1 MAREQRVEGTSATEE
16 EIELDVRVPARPTPF
31 SVVLHLEDAEWECD
45 CPSKEAVCS
54 HVIGAVLAMIQ
65 QQGKGAEGE
74 GGEEGAEGEG
84 GDAADGEDD
93 EDDEDED
100 EDDDEDDAEGAE
112 ADGAEGDGD
121 GEPAAAGEAGGEPGE
136 AAAVGEKAPGGGAVE
151 SKALTRPAKKA
162 PAARKTPAVKVPKAL
177 KSAVTAGGK
186 AAAVVLPSRKDKAK
200 TIRYLFE
207 PLGAGLQV
215 TRVGVSPTGVQT
227 PLEGSVM
234 SKLSQFATI
243 DADLKADPLLSKR
256 QPLAGDRLDHL
267 LAALAEARDV
277 RWRGEPVTTDPDPV
291 MPRVVVEDFGKGV
304 RVRIEPDSEITE
316 VVAVGVVRVGRVLRP
331 IGAVDICGPRME
343 KLPQRYDVGP
353 SGYADLTARMLP
365 ALAER
370 MVVDVLTSK
379 LPQLG
384 SREQPRMSFDVK
396 YDGDG
401 LSVLPLLVY
410 GDPPR
415 ARIDGNRLVHLGGAV
430 PIRDPGAERELI
442 FRLRDQL
449 NMVPGRRVELA
460 GRDAAVAQGR
470 LAEWIRREVAGARGD
485 GAVLLDANVS
495 ILGSAVEVEFAS
507 GGRRA
512 SSEAVVRAWQAG
524 VDLVPLMGGGWG
536 RVPMDWMAKHGVK
549 VADLLAA
556 RGEGGR
562 VPMYALP
569 DLARLCEDLDQPPP
583 PELSRLRP
591 LLDGFEQIPH
601 ADAPP
606 QLAALLRPYQQKGVD
621 WLSFCRRAGLGCV
634 LADDMGLG
642 KTIQAL
648 AAVQGKTLVVSPTSV
663 QFNWAAEIARF
674 RPDLR
679 VHQYRGSRRELDP
692 EADITL
698 TSYPLLR
705 NDIEELVEVD
715 WDTVIL
721 DESQTIK
728 NPESQ
733 VARAAYRLRAQWRL
747 TLSGT
752 PIENRLEEL
761 WSQLHFTNPG
771 LLGAR
776 GDFIE
781 RWAEPISMGD
791 AGVAARLR
799 DRIRPFVLRR
809 MKREV
814 APELPPRTDAILY
827 VELDEAERITYDA
840 IRAATQRDV
849 VAMLEAGGGV
859 FAALEALLR
868 LRQAA
873 CHLALLPT
881 AMRVGLSREAAAKR
895 EAEGDV
901 DGDGEV
907 VVARLGSSKIARLL
921 SALQDLTA
929 EGHRALVFSQW
940 TSLLDLIEPHLAAA
954 SIAHVRLD
962 GTTRDRAK
970 MVEMFQAD
978 DGPPVMLLSLKAGG
992 TGLNLTAADHV
1003 FLLDPW
1009 WNPAVEE
1016 QAADRAHRI
1025 GQDKPVLVYR
1035 LVAKDT
1041 VEERILELQAK
1052 KRHLA
1057 DAALGDASQASSI
1070 TRDDL
1075 LALLA

>member
-1 MAREQRVEGTSATEE
+1 MSLAAALDELRRMARQEASDRVWSQGVSLARDHRVEGLSSTDE
-16 EIELDVRVPARPTPF
+16 EIELDVRVPGRPTPF
-31 SVVLHLEDAEWECD
+31 TVVLHPTDLEWQCD
-45 CPSKEAVCS
+45 CPSKEAICS
-54 HVIGAVLAMIQ
+54 HAIAAILAMIQ
-65 QQGKGAEGE
+65 QQGKAE
-74 GGEEGAEGEG
+74 GGEAGDRGEESN
-84 GDAADGEDD
+84 DVQD
-93 EDDEDED
+93 EDEADED
-100 EDDDEDDAEGAE
+100 EDDDDDADDDEAAP
-112 ADGAEGDGD
+112 ADGAAPA
-121 GEPAAAGEAGGEPGE
+121 GEPGTALVAPAAAA
-136 AAAVGEKAPGGGAVE
+136 
-151 SKALTRPAKKA
+151 A
-162 PAARKTPAVKVPKAL
+162 PAAKPRRARAAKIKAE
-177 KSAVTAGGK
+177 GK
-186 AAAVVLPSRKDKAK
+186 ADKLALPTRRDKAK
-200 TIRYLFE
+200 TIRYLLE
-207 PLGAGLQV
+207 PSGAGLQV
-215 TRVGVSPTGVQT
+215 TRVGVSPTGTQN
-227 PLEGSVM
+227 PIEGSVM
-234 SKLSQFATI
+234 SKLSQYATI
-243 DADLKADPLLSKR
+243 DADLKADQLLSKR
-256 QPLAGDRLDHL
+256 APIAGDRLDLL
-267 LAALAEARDV
+267 LAALADARDV
-277 RWRGEPVTTDPDPV
+277 RWRGEPVTTDPEPV

-304 RVRIEPDSEITE
+304 RVRIEPDSEVSE
-316 VVAVGVVRVGRVLRP
+316 VIAVGAVRCGRVLRP
-331 IGAVDICGPRME
+331 MGAIDICGPRME

-353 SGYADLTARMLP
+353 SGYADLTSRMLP

-370 MVVDVLTSK
+370 MVVDILTTK
-379 LPQLG
+379 LPAMG

-430 PIRDPGAERELI
+430 PIRDPNTERELI

-460 GRDAAVAQGR
+460 GRDAAAAQGR

-485 GAVLLDANVS
+485 GAVMLDATVS
-495 ILGSAVEVEFAS
+495 IHGSAVDVEFAS

-512 SSEAVVRAWQAG
+512 ASEAVVRAWQAG

-536 RVPMDWMAKHGVK
+536 RVPMEWMSKHGVK

-601 ADAPP
+601 AAAPEP
-606 QLAALLRPYQQKGVD
+606 IASLLRPYQQRGVD
-621 WLSFCRRAGLGCV
+621 WLAFCRRAGLGCV

-674 RPDLR
+674 RPDLK
-679 VHQYRGSRRELDP
+679 VHQYRGSRRSLEPD
-692 EADITL
+692 ADITL

-705 NDIEELVEVD
+705 NDIDELADVE

-776 GDFIE
+776 GDFVE
-781 RWAEPISMGD
+781 RWAEPISQGD

-827 VELDEAERITYDA
+827 VELDEAERLTYDA

-868 LRQAA
+868 LRQAS
-873 CHLALLPT
+873 CHLALLPGG
-881 AMRVGLSREAAAKR
+881 MRVGVPREQRMLAR
-895 EAEGDV
+895 EDGEGGDAEGA
-901 DGDGEV
+901 DGEGE
-907 VVARLGSSKIARLL
+907 VARLGSSKVARLL
-921 SALQDLTA
+921 SALSDLTA

-940 TSLLDLIEPHLAAA
+940 TSLLDLIEPHLNAA
-954 SIAHVRLD
+954 SIGFVRLD

-970 MVEMFQAD
+970 VVEQFQDEA
-978 DGPPVMLLSLKAGG
+978 GPPVMLLSLKAGG

-1003 FLLDPW
+1003 FLIDPW

-1052 KRHLA
+1052 KRSLA
-1057 DAALGDASQASSI
+1057 DSALGDASQAAAI

>member
-1 MAREQRVEGTSATEE
+1 MSLATALDELRQMARQEASDRVWSQGVTLAREQRVEGQSATEE
-16 EIELDVRVPARPTPF
+16 EIELDVRVPTRPTPF
-31 SVVLHLEDAEWECD
+31 SVVLHLEELEWQCD

-54 HVIGAVLAMIQ
+54 HVVGAILAMIQ
-65 QQGKGAEGE
+65 QQKG
-74 GGEEGAEGEG
+74 
-84 GDAADGEDD
+84 
-93 EDDEDED
+93 
-100 EDDDEDDAEGAE
+100 
-112 ADGAEGDGD
+112 
-121 GEPAAAGEAGGEPGE
+121 AGEAGATGD
-136 AAAVGEKAPGGGAVE
+136 A
-151 SKALTRPAKKA
+151 A
-162 PAARKTPAVKVPKAL
+162 PAA
-177 KSAVTAGGK
+177 
-186 AAAVVLPSRKDKAK
+186 AAAALPSRKDKAK

-207 PLGAGLQV
+207 PAGAGLQV
-215 TRVGVSPTGVQT
+215 TRVAISPTGTQSAI
-227 PLEGSVM
+227 EGSIM
-234 SKLSQFATI
+234 SKLSSYATI
-243 DADLKADPLLSKR
+243 DADLKADALLTKR
-256 QPLAGDRLDHL
+256 GPLAGDRLDNL

-277 RWRGEPVTTDPDPV
+277 RWRGEPVTTDPEPV

-304 RVRIEPDSEITE
+304 RVRIEPDSEVAE
-316 VVAVGVVRVGRVLRP
+316 VVAIGVVRVGRVLRP
-331 IGAVDICGPRME
+331 IGAVDIAGPRME

-370 MVVDVLTSK
+370 MIVDILTTK
-379 LPQLG
+379 LPAMG

-460 GRDAAVAQGR
+460 GRDAAAAQAR

-495 ILGSAVEVEFAS
+495 IRGSAVDVEFAS

-512 SSEAVVRAWQAG
+512 TSEAVVRAWQAG

-536 RVPMDWMAKHGVK
+536 RVPMEWMSKHGVK

-556 RGEGGR
+556 RGENGR

-601 ADAPP
+601 FQAPEP
-606 QLAALLRPYQQKGVD
+606 IASLLRPYQQKGLD
-621 WLSFCRRAGLGCV
+621 WLAFCRRAGLGCV

-648 AAVQGKTLVVSPTSV
+648 AAVEGKTLVVSPTSV

-692 EADITL
+692 KADITL

-705 NDIEELVEVD
+705 NDIDELSEVE
-715 WDTVIL
+715 WDAVIL

-733 VARAAYRLRAQWRL
+733 VARAAYRLRAEWRL

-781 RWAEPISMGD
+781 RWAEPISTGD

-849 VAMLEAGGGV
+849 VALLESGGGV

-873 CHLALLPT
+873 CHLALLPGT
-881 AMRVGLSREAAAKR
+881 MRVGLPRGEAREDAR
-895 EAEGDV
+895 E
-901 DGDGEV
+901 DGEGE
-907 VVARLGSSKIARLL
+907 ASEGAAESSSDGAPRLGSSKISRLL
-921 SALQDLTA
+921 SALSDLAA

-940 TSLLDLIEPHLAAA
+940 TSLLDLIEPHLNSN
-954 SIAHVRLD
+954 SIGFVRLD

-970 MVEMFQAD
+970 VVEQFQAE

-1003 FLLDPW
+1003 FLVDPW

-1052 KRHLA
+1052 KRSLA
-1057 DAALGDASQASSI
+1057 DTALGDASQAASI
-1070 TRDDL
+1070 TREDL
-1075 LALLA
+1075 LALLS

>member
-1 MAREQRVEGTSATEE
+1 MSLAAALDELRQMARQEAPDRVWSQGVSLARDRRVEGLSSTEE
-16 EIELDVRVPARPTPF
+16 EIELDVRVPGRPTPF
-31 SVVLHLEDAEWECD
+31 TVVLHPTELEWECD
-45 CPSKEAVCS
+45 CPSKEAICS
-54 HVIGAVLAMIQ
+54 HAIAAILAMIQ
-65 QQGKGAEGE
+65 EQGK
-74 GGEEGAEGEG
+74 
-84 GDAADGEDD
+84 
-93 EDDEDED
+93 
-100 EDDDEDDAEGAE
+100 
-112 ADGAEGDGD
+112 AEGD
-121 GEPAAAGEAGGEPGE
+121 EAGESGEDAEEE
-136 AAAVGEKAPGGGAVE
+136 AAVAAEASATEVVLGVEAGTAPV
-151 SKALTRPAKKA
+151 AKKR
-162 PAARKTPAVKVPKAL
+162 ARTAKNGKSEGKGDKLAL
-177 KSAVTAGGK
+177 PT
-186 AAAVVLPSRKDKAK
+186 RRDKAK
-200 TIRYLFE
+200 TIRYLLE
-207 PLGAGLQV
+207 PSGAGLQV
-215 TRVGVSPTGVQT
+215 TRVGVSPTGTQN
-227 PLEGSVM
+227 PIEGSVM
-234 SKLSQFATI
+234 SKLSQYATI
-243 DADLKADPLLSKR
+243 DADLKADQLLSKR
-256 QPLAGDRLDHL
+256 APIAGDRLDHL

-277 RWRGEPVTTDPDPV
+277 RWRGEPVTTDPEPV

-304 RVRIEPDSEITE
+304 RVRIEPDSEVSE
-316 VVAVGVVRVGRVLRP
+316 VIAVGAVRCGRVLRP
-331 IGAVDICGPRME
+331 IGAIDICGPRME

-353 SGYADLTARMLP
+353 SGYADLTSRMLP

-370 MVVDVLTSK
+370 MVVDILTTK
-379 LPQLG
+379 LPSMG

-430 PIRDPGAERELI
+430 PIRDPNAERELI

-449 NMVPGRRVELA
+449 NMVPGRRVELV
-460 GRDAAVAQGR
+460 GRDAASAQAR

-485 GAVLLDANVS
+485 GAVMLDANVS
-495 ILGSAVEVEFAS
+495 IHGSSVDVEFAS

-512 SSEAVVRAWQAG
+512 ASEAVVRAWQAG

-536 RVPMDWMAKHGVK
+536 RVPMEWMSKHGVK

-591 LLDGFEQIPH
+591 LLEGFEQIPH
-601 ADAPP
+601 AQAPSP
-606 QLAALLRPYQQKGVD
+606 IAELLRPYQQRGVD
-621 WLSFCRRAGLGCV
+621 WLAFCRRAGLGCV

-648 AAVQGKTLVVSPTSV
+648 AAVQGRTLVVSPTSV

-674 RPDLR
+674 RPDLK
-679 VHQYRGSRRELDP
+679 VHQYRGSRRSLED

-705 NDIEELVEVD
+705 NDIDELAEVE

-781 RWAEPISMGD
+781 RWAEPISQGD

-827 VELDEAERITYDA
+827 VELDEAERLTYDA

-868 LRQAA
+868 LRQAS
-873 CHLALLPT
+873 CHLALLPNG
-881 AMRVGLSREAAAKR
+881 MRVGVPKDQRQLARDD
-895 EAEGDV
+895 AEGSDGAEGV
-901 DGDGEV
+901 DDSDGEGE
-907 VVARLGSSKIARLL
+907 VARLGSSKVARLL
-921 SALQDLTA
+921 SALSDLTA

-940 TSLLDLIEPHLAAA
+940 TSLLDLIEPHLNAA
-954 SIAHVRLD
+954 SIGFVRLD

-970 MVEMFQAD
+970 VVEQFQDEA
-978 DGPPVMLLSLKAGG
+978 GPPVMLLSLKAGG

-1003 FLLDPW
+1003 FLIDPW

-1052 KRHLA
+1052 KRSLA
-1057 DAALGDASQASSI
+1057 DSALGDASQAAAI

>member
-1 MAREQRVEGTSATEE
+1 MARQEASDRVWSQGVTLAREQRVEGQSATDE
-16 EIELDVRVPARPTPF
+16 EIELDVRVPSRPTPF
-31 SVVLHLEDAEWECD
+31 SVVLHLDEQEWECD
-45 CPSKEAVCS
+45 CPSKEGVCS
-54 HVIGAVLAMIQ
+54 HVVGAILAMIQ
-65 QQGKGAEGE
+65 QQGKA
-74 GGEEGAEGEG
+74 
-84 GDAADGEDD
+84 
-93 EDDEDED
+93 
-100 EDDDEDDAEGAE
+100 
-112 ADGAEGDGD
+112 AEGDGTD
-121 GEPAAAGEAGGEPGE
+121 GEEGGGEKP
-136 AAAVGEKAPGGGAVE
+136 AGEKAG
-151 SKALTRPAKKA
+151 
-162 PAARKTPAVKVPKAL
+162 
-177 KSAVTAGGK
+177 
-186 AAAVVLPSRKDKAK
+186 LPSRRDKAK
-200 TIRYLFE
+200 TIRYVIE
-207 PLGAGLQV
+207 PAGAGLQV
-215 TRVGVSPTGVQT
+215 SRLGISPTGAQT
-227 PLEGSVM
+227 PIEGSIM
-234 SKLSQFATI
+234 SKLAGYATI
-243 DADLKADPLLSKR
+243 DADLKADPLLQR
-256 QPLAGDRLDHL
+256 RGPITGDKIDNL

-277 RWRGEPVTTDPDPV
+277 RWRGEPVTTDPEPV

-304 RVRIEPDSEITE
+304 RVRIEPDSEVSE
-316 VVAVGVVRVGRVLRP
+316 VVTVGVVRVGRVLRP
-331 IGAVDICGPRME
+331 IGAIDICGPRME
-343 KLPQRYDVGP
+343 KLPQRYDVGRD
-353 SGYADLTARMLP
+353 GYADLTARMLP

-370 MVVDVLTSK
+370 MVVDILTTK
-379 LPQLG
+379 LPAMG

-460 GRDAAVAQGR
+460 GRDAAAAQAR

-495 ILGSAVEVEFAS
+495 IHGSAVDVEFAS

-512 SSEAVVRAWQAG
+512 TSDAVVRAWQAG

-556 RGEGGR
+556 RGDNGK

-591 LLDGFEQIPH
+591 LLEGFEQIPRVE
-601 ADAPP
+601 APP
-606 QLAALLRPYQQKGVD
+606 TIAPLLRPYQQRGVD
-621 WLSFCRRAGLGCV
+621 WLAFCRRAGLGCV

-648 AAVQGKTLVVSPTSV
+648 AAVEGRTLVVSPTSV

-679 VHQYRGSRRELDP
+679 VHQYRGSRRALDP

-705 NDIEELVEVD
+705 NDVDELSEVE

-733 VARAAYRLRAQWRL
+733 VARAAYRLRAEWRL

-827 VELDEAERITYDA
+827 VELDEAERVTYDA

-849 VAMLEAGGGV
+849 VALLEAGGGV

-873 CHLALLPT
+873 CHLALLPST
-881 AMRVGLSREAAAKR
+881 MRVGLPRVERDDAR
-895 EAEGDV
+895 D
-901 DGDGEV
+901 DGEGEPPEAPTDLAESASG
-907 VVARLGSSKIARLL
+907 VAPRLGSSKVTRLL
-921 SALQDLTA
+921 SALSDLAA

-940 TSLLDLIEPHLAAA
+940 TSLLDLIEPHLNSN
-954 SIAHVRLD
+954 SIGYVRLD

-970 MVEMFQAD
+970 VVEQFQAE

-1003 FLLDPW
+1003 FLVDPW

-1052 KRHLA
+1052 KRSLA
-1057 DAALGDASQASSI
+1057 DTALGDASQAAAI